1 MLVLFSLF
9 YEFFK
14 IGLFAIGGGLATM
27 PFLYDMSEKTGWF
40 TKSELTNMIAIS
52 ESTPGPLGVNM
63 ATYVGFSTSGILGGI
78 IATLGLITPAII
90 IIIIVSNFLNKFKDN
105 PYVESVFRTMRPTST
120 GLIVGAGWGVFAIT
134 MFNLDKFND
143 NVAATMACKMSIK
156 ANTAITNEEMEN
168 LISDLRKCKN
178 PFNCPHGRPTVIYY
192 SKNDLEKYLGKD
204 KYTFDLAG
212 VKPDYSNE
220 GKAVRFDCFVQPKDR
235 LEAFKKKIASME

>member
-52 ESTPGPLGVNM
+52 ESTPGPLGANM

-78 IATLGLITPAII
+78 IATLGLIAPAII

-120 GLIVGAGWGVFAIT
+120 GLIVGAGWGVLVIT
-134 MFNLDKFND
+134 MFNLDKFNITSNIID
-143 NVAATMACKMSIK
+143 LFNFK
-156 ANTAITNEEMEN
+156 AIIFGIFLFF
-168 LISDLRKCKN
+168 LI
-178 PFNCPHGRPTVIYY
+178 
-192 SKNDLEKYLGKD
+192 
-204 KYTFDLAG
+204 KYTNKHPIIYIAF
-212 VKPDYSNE
+212 S
-220 GKAVRFDCFVQPKDR
+220 AVVGILLSF
-235 LEAFKKKIASME
+235 